1 MTRMTMKPQFVGHFP
16 EKLDG
21 NILYLA
27 MEFATAVHLCA
38 CGCGRKVIT
47 PFSPTDWKMEFNG
60 ETVSLKPS
68 IGNWSFPCR
77 SHYWILN
84 GRVEWAGDMTV
95 DEVKR
100 LRQRD
105 AQFKAHYDA
114 SRDKSSVP
122 TQQEAHQSA
131 LSEESS
137 EQNRP
142 NKQSFVDKIKRWFN
156 A

>member
-114 SRDKSSVP
+114 SRDKNSVP

-131 LSEESS
+131 LGKVSS
-137 EQNRP
+137 EHNIP
-142 NKQSFVDKIKRWFN
+142 NQQSFVDRIKRWFN
-156 A
+156 F